1 MTHTIDATNKSLRTN
16 RFRSG
21 AYPAREAFLLISQK
35 TKYSPDKVEIV
46 NAAQTK
52 MNDKKADQK
61 AYPKYSGYPGGLRFE
76 KLDKVIKE
84 KGYKEVYTRAIK
96 RMLPSNRLRDLRL
109 KNLIVTE

>member
-1 MTHTIDATNKSLRTN
+1 MTHTIDATNKSLGRIA
-16 RFRSG
+16 S
-21 AYPAREAFLLISQK
+21 EAAHILQGKHSADFAK
-35 TKYSPDKVEIV
+35 NKVSPDKVEIV